1 MARQSAVS
9 SAISY
14 LDPMAAYRWLE
25 KAFGFEPY
33 MLIVDE
39 AGNLV
44 HSEMTFGN
52 GLIMVGSEWD
62 ADHKSPRS
70 VGGVNTQS
78 VHVDLSED
86 IDAHCERARAAGAE
100 IIAEPSDQFYGDRTY
115 RARDLEGHI
124 WTFGQTVK
132 EMQPGEWDAAM
143 PGIKTQMFS

>member
-1 MARQSAVS
+1 MPRQSAVS

-14 LDPMAAYRWLE
+14 LDAMAAYRWLE

-52 GLIMVGSEWD
+52 GLIMVGTEWD
-62 ADHKSPRS
+62 ADHKSPKS
-70 VGGVNTQS
+70 IGGANTQS
-78 VHVDLSED
+78 VHVDLTED

-100 IIAEPSDQFYGDRTY
+100 IIAEPADQFYGDRTY

-132 EMQPGEWDAAM
+132 EMQPHEWDAAI
-143 PGIKTQMFS
+143 PGIKTRMFS

>member
-70 VGGVNTQS
+70 VGGANTQS

-124 WTFGQTVK
+124 WTFGQTVR
-132 EMQPGEWDAAM
+132 EMQPAEWDAAM